1 MKWNY
6 LFVGLIYLISGIAS
20 AAVINI
26 NDPDTLVVDSA
37 VSWNI
42 IADTTYNYN
51 NILITQNGLLD
62 ISGTSSM
69 PGITLNSAGNIEIYG
84 ALTIKDVGL
93 TLNTVDRFYLA
104 GDITSNVNFTIQ
116 GAAVDLSPASSS
128 ITIAGSDSAVLL
140 NAPDIK
146 LVPFTSGNISLSSGK
161 ITLVPLPTSLW
172 LMLSGLMVFSRSRF
186 S

>member
-6 LFVGLIYLISGIAS
+6 LLVGLIVYLSADMAS

-26 NDPDTLVVDSA
+26 NDPDTLVIDSA

-62 ISGTSSM
+62 ISGASSI

-84 ALTIKDVGL
+84 ALNIKDVGL
-93 TLNTVDRFYLA
+93 TLNTIDRFYLA
-104 GDITSNVNFTIQ
+104 GDITSNVNFIIQ
-116 GAAVDLSPASSS
+116 GAAVDLSSTSSS
-128 ITIAGSDSAVLL
+128 ITIVGSDSVVL

-146 LVPFTSGNISLSSGK
+146 LVPLTGGGVQLTSGNI
-161 ITLVPLPTSLW
+161 TVVPLPASLW
-172 LMLSGLMVFSRSRF
+172 LMLSGLMVFFRSRF
-186 S
+186 A